1 MITDNKFNRCVF
13 FLSIITLFMLN
24 SCISQ
29 KRVTLLQGMSVEGAN
44 SFDNSKKITYHVQTG
59 DHLYIRIYSVDPKTS
74 KFFQT
79 DLPALM
85 NPTYLYLNS
94 YVVDEQG
101 YISFSFIEKM
111 YVKGLTVEEIK
122 NQLQKSVNEYF
133 KEATVVIRLVD
144 FQVAVL
150 GEVNNPGNFTIDKDQ
165 INIFQAIGMAGGIKE
180 FANIKK
186 VKIVRQTLKGSEVYI
201 VDLRKKDILQ
211 SDYFY
216 LMPNDIIYVQPM
228 GSKSFAFE
236 KFPYSI
242 LVSLASLGVTI
253 MTYLEVVKD

>member
-1 MITDNKFNRCVF
+1 MITDYKFSRCIF
-13 FLSIITLFMLN
+13 FLSIIALFMLN
-24 SCISQ
+24 SCVSQ
-29 KRVTLLQGMSVEGAN
+29 HRVTLLQGMSEGTN
-44 SFDNSKKITYHVQTG
+44 SFDNSKKITHHVQTG

-111 YVKGLTVEEIK
+111 FVKGLTVEEIK

-133 KEATVVIRLVD
+133 KEATVVVRLVD

-150 GEVNNPGNFTIDKDQ
+150 GEVNTPGNFTIDKDQ
-165 INIFQAIGMAGGIKE
+165 INIFQAIGMAGGIKD

-216 LMPNDIIYVQPM
+216 LMPNDIVYIQPM

-236 KFPYSI
+236 KFPYAI